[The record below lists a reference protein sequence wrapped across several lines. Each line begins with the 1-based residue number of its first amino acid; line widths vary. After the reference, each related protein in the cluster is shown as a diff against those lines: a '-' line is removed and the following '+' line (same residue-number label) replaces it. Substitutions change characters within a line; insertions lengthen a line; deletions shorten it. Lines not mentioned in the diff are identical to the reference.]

1 MMKTRLSRRPEQPR
15 VESVE
20 RALRLIKCFDEGR
33 EALSLAM
40 LAQRSELYKSTILRL
55 TTSLRYMGFL
65 RRRADGYFVLG
76 PEAQRLG
83 VLALRQPRTELEV
96 LIRPVLHRLVGA
108 TRETASFYARD
119 KAQRVCLLRE
129 HSPHAVRHYLEEGAR
144 HPLNQG
150 AAGQVLRAY
159 GTQAR
164 DAKAA
169 LVRANGWAISRGE
182 RDPDLAAVAVP
193 VFDERDQIVGALT
206 VSGLLSRFSVGA
218 SEKAKKVL
226 LKEARGLV
234 GQITSGDLE
243 TSIRRR

>member
-1 MMKTRLSRRPEQPR
+1 MTKTRLSRWSEQPR

-83 VLALRQPRTELEV
+83 ALALRQPRTDLEI
-96 LIRPVLHRLVGA
+96 LLRPVLHRLVGA

-119 KAQRVCLLRE
+119 KAQRICLLRE

-159 GTQAR
+159 GTQTR
-164 DAKAA
+164 DATAA
-169 LVRANGWAISRGE
+169 LVRKNGWAISRGE

-193 VFDERDQIVGALT
+193 VFDNRRQIVGALT

-218 SEKAKKVL
+218 SEKAKTVL
-226 LKEARGLV
+226 LKEAQVLV
-234 GQITSGDLE
+234 GQITISHLE
-243 TSIRRR
+243 LGISRR